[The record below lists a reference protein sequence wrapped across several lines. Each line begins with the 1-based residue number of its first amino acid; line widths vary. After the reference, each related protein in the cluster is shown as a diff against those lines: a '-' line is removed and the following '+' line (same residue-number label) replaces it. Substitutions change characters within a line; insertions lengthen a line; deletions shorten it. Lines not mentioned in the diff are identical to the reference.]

1 MRNYITADEV
11 ASTIRMTRPQF
22 SGTFLIVEGQTAD
35 FRVYRRLVD
44 PKQTK
49 ITPAHNKDNGLA
61 ALKILEDADCLMEL
75 WPSLTLISGDL
86 KDWNPT
92 SPNLFITDTHDL
104 ETMLLES
111 PSLEKLLDEFGS
123 EQKITD
129 FTANNKMNVRQAL
142 LAAARPIGYLR
153 WVSQRSNLSLT
164 FEGIVF
170 SRFLNRDTL
179 CIDIN
184 KLIQE
189 VKNKSRRHD
198 LSNNDLQD
206 KIDEVV
212 DSKHSSWDICCGH
225 DLVCILSFGLRG
237 TLGSNDSNAITPEV
251 LEKFLRTGYES
262 TYFLSTQLYQS
273 LRGWEASNLPFRI
286 FSTEQHV

>member
-1 MRNYITADEV
+1 MRSYITADGV
-11 ASTIRMTRPQF
+11 ANEIRMTRTQF
-22 SGTFLIVEGQTAD
+22 SGTFVIVEGETAD
-35 FRVYRRLVD
+35 LPVYRRLIDRKLAKV
-44 PKQTK
+44 
-49 ITPAHNKDNGLA
+49 IPAHNKDKALA
-61 ALKILEDADCLMEL
+61 ALKILENAHFLGVIAIVDADFWRLD
-75 WPSLTLISGDL
+75 SRG
-86 KDWNPT
+86 PT
-92 SPNLFITDTHDL
+92 SPNQFITDTHDL

-111 PSLEKLLDEFGS
+111 PSLEKLLDELGS
-123 EQKITD
+123 EPKITN

-179 CIDIN
+179 CIDIS

-225 DLVCILSFGLRG
+225 DLVHILSFGLRRV
-237 TLGSNDSNAITPEV
+237 LGSKDSNEVEPET
-251 LEKFLRTGYES
+251 LERFLRTGYES
-262 TYFLSTQLYQS
+262 AYFLSTRLYQA
-273 LRGWEASNLPFRI
+273 LRGWETSNPPFRI
-286 FSTEQHV
+286 FSTEQQP

>member
-11 ASTIRMTRPQF
+11 ANGIRMARTQF
-22 SGTFLIVEGQTAD
+22 RGTFLIVEGQTAD
-35 FRVYRRLVD
+35 FRVYKRLVD
-44 PKQTK
+44 SKQTK
-49 ITPAHNKDNGLA
+49 ITPAHNKDNALA
-61 ALKILEDADCLMEL
+61 ALKILEDDHFLGVLAIVDADFWRLEGL
-75 WPSLTLISGDL
+75 D
-86 KDWNPT
+86 PT

-111 PSLEKLLDEFGS
+111 LSLEKLLDEFGS
-123 EQKITD
+123 EQKITN
-129 FTANNKMNVRQAL
+129 FVANNNMDVRQAL
-142 LAAARPIGYLR
+142 LVAARPIGYLR

-179 CIDIN
+179 CIDTN

-286 FSTEQHV
+286 FSMEQHV